1 MSVDLGIDLGTSGI
15 KVLLR
20 GPGDEILGSAET
32 PLEVSVPAVGASEQ
46 DPRAWTAALGE
57 ALDALAA
64 SHGEALGRI
73 RGIACSGQMLGL
85 VLLDGRDRPV
95 RPALLWN
102 DQRAVR
108 ESAELEERVPD
119 IGRRTN
125 GRPDPGFPASKLLW
139 LRRHE
144 AAVLDRA
151 RWLLLPKDYLVLF
164 LTGERST
171 DPSDAGGTQFLDN
184 ATGRWDPE
192 LVAAAGWR
200 EDRLPEV
207 HASAGTVGG
216 LRPEWARRWGMPA
229 GVPVA
234 AGAGDNSA
242 ATLGV
247 GAAHPG
253 RGVLTLGTS
262 AVSCLVDGA
271 FHPGPE
277 RAVLTVPHAVPGTW
291 LSMGVVMNGTSA
303 LNWLA
308 GLTGSPADR
317 LAAAAASCWEGGDAA
332 AAPLFLPALSGIR
345 TPDNDPGAT
354 GRMSGLRA
362 STGIGHLAYATLE
375 GVVLQ
380 MAEAV
385 EAQESAGV
393 PVERLAAV
401 GGGSRSRFW
410 VRLLASAL
418 GRPLDLPA
426 QANLAAPLGA
436 ARLAAVAGGAAP
448 GPTLGAAVSRT
459 DRVDP
464 DPGLAAFL
472 RERCRVWRELLR
484 VGRD

>member
-1 MSVDLGIDLGTSGI
+1 MSACLGIDLGTSGV
-15 KVLLR
+15 KVVLR
-20 GPGDEILGSAET
+20 GTGEAILASAEA
-32 PLEVSVPAVGASEQ
+32 PLEVSVPVVGWSEQ
-46 DPRAWTAALGE
+46 DPRAWTEALGQ
-57 ALDALAA
+57 ALDSLAA
-64 SHGEALGRI
+64 SHGEALGRVS
-73 RGIACSGQMLGL
+73 GIACSGQMLGL
-85 VLLDGRDRPV
+85 VLLDGEDQPV
-95 RPALLWN
+95 RPVILWN

-108 ESAELEERVPD
+108 ECAELEDRIPD
-119 IGRRTN
+119 LGRRTN
-125 GRPDPGFPASKLLW
+125 GRPDPGFPAAKLLW

-144 AAVLDRA
+144 PAVLDRA

-164 LTGERST
+164 LTGERAT

-192 LVAAAGWR
+192 LIAAAGWR
-200 EDRLPEV
+200 REGLPEV
-207 HASAGTVGG
+207 RASAETVGG
-216 LRPEWARRWGMPA
+216 LRAECAQRWGMPA

-247 GAAHPG
+247 GAAQPG
-253 RGVLTLGTS
+253 SGVLTVGTS

-303 LNWLA
+303 LNWLSSITGEPA
-308 GLTGSPADR
+308 GR
-317 LAAAAASCWEGGDAA
+317 LAEAAAACWEEGAA
-332 AAPLFLPALSGIR
+332 RVAPLFLPALSGIR
-345 TPDNDPGAT
+345 TPDNDPRAT

-362 STGIGHLAYATLE
+362 STGTGELAYATLE

-380 MAEAV
+380 MAEALQ
-385 EAQESAGV
+385 AQERVGV
-393 PVERLAAV
+393 PVESLAAV

-426 QANLAAPLGA
+426 QADRAAPLGA
-436 ARLAAVAGGAAP
+436 ARLAAVAGGAEP
-448 GPTLGAAVSRT
+448 GEALGAPAARA
-459 DRVDP
+459 DRVEP

-472 RERCRVWRELLR
+472 RERRGAWAELR
-484 VGRD
+484 